1 MPRSGCPTNINRVT
15 QEFQAVRE
23 LKRQLS
29 KDSVPKIS
37 QFQYAN
43 TPSCD
48 RGLPFGLDWHLFGAL
63 EFNQNFSGERYW
75 GSHYPRLTRI
85 KAAWDPD
92 NVFHHCHSV
101 ASTAQQCC
109 PFWLCTQCDFK
120 ACLDVISQLQSQKIL
135 ARIIFPIGCSWVF
148 GWIMDFG

>member
-1 MPRSGCPTNINRVT
+1 MFQVAISPEFGIFQWDFSCLFRNRYSKCPEVSSQPFYQHGAN
-15 QEFQAVRE
+15 QELQAVRE
-23 LKRQLS
+23 VKRQLS

-48 RGLPFGLDWHLFGAL
+48 RGLPFGLRPHFLVAFEQA
-63 EFNQNFSGERYW
+63 NFSGERYW

-109 PFWLCTQCDFK
+109 PF
-120 ACLDVISQLQSQKIL
+120 
-135 ARIIFPIGCSWVF
+135 
-148 GWIMDFG
+148 